1 MKRRHMLQSLFC
13 LLMLASAPFSKAG
26 TAEPWPFFA
35 FDNGVGRGVWP
46 ASKQA
51 ETVKSLGY
59 DGIHYNYTNPKD
71 FATKI
76 AACKAANVPIK
87 AMYFYTFVDKPGAA
101 YDPGVKDAIR
111 MLKGSDTVIWMTL
124 RDGKRGQQD
133 QEAAQVVRE
142 IAGMAAESGLKVS
155 IYPHA
160 GFYVA
165 TAEDAVRVVK
175 RVDLPNV
182 GVTINLCHEL
192 FAGNSERL
200 AEVVKTAAPYL
211 NLVSINGASPIP
223 GQGAESL
230 GHPASRIRHLRHRRL
245 PPPHPRQRLPRPGR
259 PSVLRGRGGRHAE
272 ADARHRSVEENE
284 ARGSEP
290 GDPSRVALKI
300 FRS

>member
-1 MKRRHMLQSLFC
+1 MDRFLTFRPLFC
-13 LLMLASAPFSKAG
+13 LLMLASALFSQ
-26 TAEPWPFFA
+26 AETPKPWPFFA

-46 ASKQA
+46 PSKQA

-71 FATKI
+71 MAAKI

-87 AMYFYTFVDKPGAA
+87 AMYFYTFVDKPDAA
-101 YDPGVKDAIR
+101 YDPGVKEAIR

-124 RDGKRGQQD
+124 RDGKRGEQD
-133 QEAAQVVRE
+133 KEAARVVRE
-142 IAGMAAESGLKVS
+142 IAGIAAESGLKVS

-175 RVDLPNV
+175 QVDLPNV
-182 GVTINLCHEL
+182 GVTVNLCHEL

-200 AEVVKTAAPYL
+200 SEVVKAAAPYL

-223 GQGAESL
+223 GKGPKAWDTLPLGSGTFDTEAFLRLIRDSGYRGPIGHQFFAVAGDDSHKLTLAIESWKKMKPEVL
-230 GHPASRIRHLRHRRL
+230 APVTLRVS
-245 PPPHPRQRLPRPGR
+245 Q
-259 PSVLRGRGGRHAE
+259 
-272 ADARHRSVEENE
+272 
-284 ARGSEP
+284 
-290 GDPSRVALKI
+290 
-300 FRS
+300 

>member
-1 MKRRHMLQSLFC
+1 MTRSLTIRSLFC

-46 ASKQA
+46 APKQA

-133 QEAAQVVRE
+133 KEAASVVRE

-175 RVDLPNV
+175 QVDLPNV

-223 GQGAESL
+223 GKGPKAWDTLPLGSGSFDTDTFLRLIRDSGYRGPIGHQFFAVAGDDTQKLTLAIESWKKTKPVVL
-230 GHPASRIRHLRHRRL
+230 SPETLRASH
-245 PPPHPRQRLPRPGR
+245 
-259 PSVLRGRGGRHAE
+259 
-272 ADARHRSVEENE
+272 
-284 ARGSEP
+284 
-290 GDPSRVALKI
+290 
-300 FRS
+300 

>member
-1 MKRRHMLQSLFC
+1 MNRSLTIRSLFC
-13 LLMLASAPFSKAG
+13 LLMLASAPFSQAG

-46 ASKQA
+46 APKQA

-59 DGIHYNYTNPKD
+59 DGIHYNFTNPKD

-76 AACKAANVPIK
+76 AACKAAKVPIK

-101 YDPGVKDAIR
+101 YDPGVKEAIR
-111 MLKGSDTVIWMTL
+111 MLKGSDTIIWMTL
-124 RDGKRGQQD
+124 RDGKPGQQD
-133 QEAAQVVRE
+133 KEAAQVVRE

-175 RVDLPNV
+175 QVNLPNV

-200 AEVVKTAAPYL
+200 AEVVKTAGPYL
-211 NLVSINGASPIP
+211 NLVSINGASPVP
-223 GQGAESL
+223 GKGPKVWDTLPLGSGTFDTEGFLRLVRDSGYRGPIGHQFFAVAGDDMQKLTKAIESWKIMK
-230 GHPASRIRHLRHRRL
+230 P
-245 PPPHPRQRLPRPGR
+245 Q
-259 PSVLRGRGGRHAE
+259 VLRDETLRASH
-272 ADARHRSVEENE
+272 
-284 ARGSEP
+284 
-290 GDPSRVALKI
+290 
-300 FRS
+300 

>member
-1 MKRRHMLQSLFC
+1 MNRSLTFRALFG

-26 TAEPWPFFA
+26 AAESWPFFA

-87 AMYFYTFVDKPGAA
+87 AMYVYTFVDKPGAA
-101 YDPGVKDAIR
+101 YDPGVKEVIR
-111 MLKGSDTVIWMTL
+111 MLKGSDTIIWMTL

-133 QEAAQVVRE
+133 KEAAQVVRE

-165 TAEDAVRVVK
+165 TAEDAVRVAKVAG
-175 RVDLPNV
+175 LPNV

-200 AEVVKTAAPYL
+200 DEVVKTAGPYL
-211 NLVSINGASPIP
+211 NLVSLNGASPIAGKGPKAWDTLPLGSGTFDTDAFLRLIRDSGYRGPIGHQFFAVAGDDMQKLTLAIESWKKTKPALLSP
-223 GQGAESL
+223 GIL
-230 GHPASRIRHLRHRRL
+230 RASH
-245 PPPHPRQRLPRPGR
+245 
-259 PSVLRGRGGRHAE
+259 
-272 ADARHRSVEENE
+272 
-284 ARGSEP
+284 
-290 GDPSRVALKI
+290 
-300 FRS
+300 